1 MGGEEGVGE
10 GGESR
15 GGMRQWEGDKTRLNG

>member
-1 MGGEEGVGE
+1 MCLSEKKGEDKGVGE

-15 GGMRQWEGDKTRLNG
+15 GALIKMQVG